1 MILIGQYD
9 SPFVRRVA
17 IAMRLYDMPF
27 EHAPWS
33 AFGDGERL
41 GAYNPLRRVP
51 TLVLEDG
58 EVLIESGAILD
69 YLDEA
74 AGTDRAM
81 LAPFGVA
88 RRHALKTIALA
99 MGMGDKA
106 VSLFY
111 EKILRTDRSAL
122 WVERCRAQIGATL
135 DVLEQDRVARST
147 PWWFGDRI
155 GHVDIAVACVLRFVG
170 EAHPDAFS
178 AERWPRLAALSAEC
192 EALSVFQE
200 NAQALSP
207 PKG

>member
-27 EHAPWS
+27 EHYPWS
-33 AFGDGERL
+33 TFGDAEKL

-51 TLVLEDG
+51 TLVLQDE
-58 EVLIESGAILD
+58 EVLVESAAILD
-69 YLDEA
+69 YLDET

-81 LAPFGVA
+81 LAPFGPE
-88 RRHALKTIALA
+88 RRRALKTIALA

-111 EKILRTDRSAL
+111 EKILRKDASEL
-122 WVERCRAQIGATL
+122 WVERCQTQIGATL
-135 DVLEQDRVARST
+135 DALESDRVARST

-155 GHVDIAVACVLRFVG
+155 GHADIAVACVLRFIR
-170 EAHPDAFS
+170 EAHPDVFRS
-178 AERWPRLAALSAEC
+178 ESWPRLAALAAEC
-192 EALSVFQE
+192 EALSVFAEIVQP
-200 NAQALSP
+200 LVP
-207 PKG
+207 PKA